1 MKKIILIL
9 ISLLFLAGC
18 MEKEVS
24 ELQARAGV
32 KYEIKSEIPFTGKL
46 IKRYENGLKKLEEHY
61 DNGKLSEVE
70 GSREGTFSQWNAKSN
85 NERTQASS
93 EERSDRG
100 DPYCQRKLERLGVR
114 FSNPSNGC
122 P

>member
-61 DNGKLSEVE
+61 DNGKLSGLSTE
-70 GSREGTFSQWNAKSN
+70 WYLNK
-85 NERTQASS
+85 
-93 EERSDRG
+93 
-100 DPYCQRKLERLGVR
+100 RKKTVR
-114 FSNPSNGC
+114 HY
-122 P
+122 